1 MKIASWNVNSL
12 SVRLPH
18 VLSWLKSE
26 NPDVLALQ
34 ETKTQDIH
42 FPAEILIENGYQVVY
57 AGEKSY
63 NGVALLTKIKTQGAE
78 FDMPHFPDPQRR
90 LLAVSVNDFRIINVY
105 VPNGAQVG
113 SEKYK
118 YKLIWL
124 SELEKYLQEQIKK
137 FNNIVLLGDFNI
149 APEDCDV
156 HDPKA
161 WEGQVLVSPAER
173 EKWQTLLKLGLVD
186 AFRLFK
192 KEEKQYSW
200 WDYRMNAFKRD
211 RGLRIDH
218 ILVSE
223 NLKKQCRRCDIDPF
237 PRTLE
242 RPSVHLPLLIEVF

>member
-1 MKIASWNVNSL
+1 MNSL

-63 NGVALLTKIKTQGAE
+63 NGMALLTKIKAHALE

-90 LLAVSVNDFRIINVY
+90 LLAASVNDFRIINVY

-118 YKLIWL
+118 YKLTWL

-186 AFRLFK
+186 AFRLLK

-218 ILVSE
+218 ILISE
-223 NLKKQCRRCDIDPF
+223 NLKKQCRSCDIDRL
-237 PRTLE
+237 PRTWE
-242 RPSVHLPLLIEVF
+242 RPSDHVPVLIEVF